1 MRTVKIWSDHAS
13 EGQLREIVNILD
25 EGGIIIYP
33 TDTVYAFGCDALNSR
48 AIESICRLKGI
59 NPQKNNLAIIC
70 SSISQASEYARIDNR
85 GFALLREY
93 TPGPFTFL
101 FKALGSL
108 PREFKGR
115 KTVGIRIPELKLD
128 QEIVEALGRP
138 LLTTSIPLTDEDYT
152 QNPELIAEAWEGR
165 VSMLIDGGLG
175 GLELSTV
182 IDCTGPEPQIIR
194 QGKGQIEL

>member
-1 MRTVKIWSDHAS
+1 M
-13 EGQLREIVNILD
+13 
-25 EGGIIIYP
+25 
-33 TDTVYAFGCDALNSR
+33 
-48 AIESICRLKGI
+48 
-59 NPQKNNLAIIC
+59 
-70 SSISQASEYARIDNR
+70 
-85 GFALLREY
+85 
-93 TPGPFTFL
+93 
-101 FKALGSL
+101 
-108 PREFKGR
+108 
-115 KTVGIRIPELKLD
+115 GIRIPELKLD